1 MINIKVL
8 LETRDSLK
16 IKKNAIF
23 IVFFNKILYNG
34 VHKKFK
40 VHRFIWTKLFVN

>member
-1 MINIKVL
+1 MINIKVF

-23 IVFFNKILYNG
+23 IVIFNKILYNSI
-34 VHKKFK
+34 HKKFL
-40 VHRFIWTKLFVN
+40 VHRFI